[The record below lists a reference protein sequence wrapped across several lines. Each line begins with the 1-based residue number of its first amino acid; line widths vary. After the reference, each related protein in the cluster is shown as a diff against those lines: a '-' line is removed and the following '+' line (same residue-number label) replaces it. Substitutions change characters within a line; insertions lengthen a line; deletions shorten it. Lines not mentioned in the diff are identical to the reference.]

1 MSASDDLFTASV
13 VLRDDIAILS
23 IGGGIDFA
31 SAWTFEAV
39 VANVLAG
46 NVAGLIIDL
55 AGVTFMAS
63 AGLRVLVLAS
73 IHGWTLWRDLLI
85 FDLDPAGTGVVIPLV
100 CPAFPVGLRS
110 SGRVFVV
117 KQWIVGRW
125 CCATVQATLVPR
137 ASGWAGAG
145 SVCVAGVPGA
155 REC

>member
-63 AGLRVLVLAS
+63 AGLRVLVLAQEKTACFAVAAPPRVLTRQ
-73 IHGWTLWRDLLI
+73 IELLGLQKLLRLCPTVE
-85 FDLDPAGTGVVIPLV
+85 DAVAALRCSLDS
-100 CPAFPVGLRS
+100 R
-110 SGRVFVV
+110 
-117 KQWIVGRW
+117 
-125 CCATVQATLVPR
+125 
-137 ASGWAGAG
+137 GA
-145 SVCVAGVPGA
+145 
-155 REC
+155 